1 MLIDWSPW
9 SFGCSEGSISTTVG
23 LQKKLLHF
31 KYSNADLPYTCVFRK
46 NEFFFFL
53 GKLQIY
59 LSKYIPFW
67 VLPVYPRRAVIIP
80 IWVIEIYMHVLI
92 MHASIKIWMKHQP
105 HNCWLFGFTL
115 CSSMDI
121 IFNKMIHTHLQS
133 IQNPVISSHFSGAR
147 NEHHELSIPS
157 VNNICLV

>member
-1 MLIDWSPW
+1 MFIDWSPW
-9 SFGCSEGSISTTVG
+9 SFGCSEGSISATVG

-67 VLPVYPRRAVIIP
+67 VLPVYPRRAVIYIP
-80 IWVIEIYMHVLI
+80 FGWLKYTCMFWSCMQALKSEWNINHTIADFLDLHYVVPWISY
-92 MHASIKIWMKHQP
+92 SIKWFIHICSPYK
-105 HNCWLFGFTL
+105 TL
-115 CSSMDI
+115 
-121 IFNKMIHTHLQS
+121 
-133 IQNPVISSHFSGAR
+133 
-147 NEHHELSIPS
+147 
-157 VNNICLV
+157 